1 MDIVVELV
9 AKSGECIV
17 QVLDGERTWS
27 TGFDLLSG
35 NVDDLVLDLEGR
47 MNQEV
52 EGESPMMALLQLR
65 VAQARLKLRGEMVK

>member
-1 MDIVVELV
+1 VDIVVELV

-52 EGESPMMALLQLR
+52 EGESPMMSLLQLR
-65 VAQARLKLRGEMVK
+65 VAQARSKLRREMMK

>member
-17 QVLDGERTWS
+17 QVLDGEKSWS
-27 TGFDLLSG
+27 AGFDLLSG

-47 MNQEV
+47 MNREM
-52 EGESPMMALLQLR
+52 EGESPMMSLLQLR
-65 VAQARLKLRGEMVK
+65 VAQARLKLRRELMK

>member
-52 EGESPMMALLQLR
+52 EGESPMMSLLQLR
-65 VAQARLKLRGEMVK
+65 VAQARSKLRREMMK